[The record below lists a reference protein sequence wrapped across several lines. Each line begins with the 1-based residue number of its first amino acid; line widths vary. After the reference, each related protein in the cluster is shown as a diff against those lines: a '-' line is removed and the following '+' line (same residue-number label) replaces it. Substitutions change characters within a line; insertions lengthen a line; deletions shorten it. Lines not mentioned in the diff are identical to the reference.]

1 MSIFHKVP
9 QKHMIV
15 IGCGHFGFPIVE
27 SLVEQDFKVTAIDL
41 DAKAFAG
48 IPLSMN
54 SLMIEGDGTD
64 PETLEAA
71 GVIGA
76 DAVIAATNDDAVNI
90 MISQM
95 VKQKYHVETVV
106 ARLYDLSKE
115 KTYRNLGVQM
125 ISPVSLFTD
134 ACLQNWSM
142 AKGRGGI

>member
-9 QKHMIV
+9 KKYLIV
-15 IGCGHFGFPIVE
+15 IGCGHFGFPIVK
-27 SLVEQDFKVTAIDL
+27 SLIEQDYKVTAIDL
-41 DAKAFAG
+41 DNKAFSR
-48 IPLSMN
+48 IPLSAN

-71 GVIGA
+71 GIVGA

-95 VKQKYHVETVV
+95 VKQKYHVETVI

-115 KTYRNLGVQM
+115 RTYKDLGVQM

-134 ACLQNWSM
+134 ACLQSWNM
-142 AKGRGGI
+142 AKREA